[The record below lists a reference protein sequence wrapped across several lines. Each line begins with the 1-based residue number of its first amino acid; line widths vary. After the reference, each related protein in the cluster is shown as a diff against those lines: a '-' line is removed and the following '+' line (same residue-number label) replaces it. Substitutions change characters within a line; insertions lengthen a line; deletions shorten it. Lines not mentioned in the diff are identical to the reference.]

1 MKLRLIVGLI
11 VLSVLSGQLVYAEM
25 RYVSDQLVITLREGM
40 GNQYKVIKTLP
51 TDSRVEVLSEQGN
64 YLYVQVDDGVDG
76 YVLKQYISR
85 KKPKTA
91 TIAQLTAELATVN
104 QKLTDSLQSADGSY
118 DELQTVQARATELSE
133 ALKLSEELLEI
144 TKTELLDLQ
153 VKSENVILI
162 DEERQR
168 LKSELSAVRKELE
181 HLRQENHSMLN
192 EAMIKWFLAGG
203 GMMLLGWIAGKFSR
217 KKKRGLGSF

>member
-1 MKLRLIVGLI
+1 MKLRLMIGLI
-11 VLSVLSGQLVYAEM
+11 LLSVLSGQLVYAET

-40 GNQYKVIKTLP
+40 GNRFKVIKTLP
-51 TDSRVEVLSEQGN
+51 TDSRLEVLSEQDN
-64 YLYVQVDDGVDG
+64 YLYVQTEDGVEG

-85 KKPKTA
+85 KKPKTM
-91 TIAQLTAELATVN
+91 TIAQLRVELATVN
-104 QKLTDSLQSADGSY
+104 KKLTDLIQSADGSGK
-118 DELQTVQARATELSE
+118 ELQTFQDRTAELSE
-133 ALKLSEELLEI
+133 ALKLNEELLET

-153 VKSENVILI
+153 VKSENVVLI

-168 LKSELSAVRKELE
+168 LKTDLSAVRKELE
-181 HLRQENHSMLN
+181 YLRQENHSILN

-203 GMMLLGWIAGKFSR
+203 GVMLLGWIAGKFSR

>member
-1 MKLRLIVGLI
+1 MKLRLLLGLI
-11 VLSVLSGQLVYAEM
+11 LLLVLSTSLVHAET

-40 GNQYKVIKTLP
+40 GNRFKVIKTLP
-51 TDSRVEVLSEQGN
+51 TDTQVEILSEHDN
-64 YLYVQVDDGVDG
+64 YFHVQVGDGVQG

-85 KKPKTA
+85 KQPKTM
-91 TIAQLTAELATVN
+91 TISQLRADLAKVN
-104 QKLTDSLQSADGSY
+104 KKLTEASQSTDDSQKEIVSLRDQVS
-118 DELQTVQARATELSE
+118 ELGES
-133 ALKLSEELLEI
+133 LKLSEELLE
-144 TKTELLDLQ
+144 TTRSELADLQ
-153 VKSENVILI
+153 VKSENVVLI

-168 LKSELSAVRKELE
+168 VKSELSSVRKELE

-203 GMMLLGWIAGKFSR
+203 GVLFLGWVAGKFSR

>member
-1 MKLRLIVGLI
+1 MKLRLMVGLI
-11 VLSVLSGQLVYAEM
+11 LLSVLSGQLVYAET

-51 TDSRVEVLSEQGN
+51 TDSRLEVLSEQGN
-64 YLYVQVDDGVDG
+64 YLYVQAEDGVEG

-85 KKPKTA
+85 KKPKTM
-91 TIAQLTAELATVN
+91 TIAQLRAELATVN
-104 QKLTDSLQSADGSY
+104 KKMTELQHVTGGSEK
-118 DELQTVQARATELSE
+118 ELQTVQTHSAELSE
-133 ALKLSEELLEI
+133 ALKLSEELLET

-153 VKSENVILI
+153 VKSENVVLI

-168 LKSELSAVRKELE
+168 LKNDLSAVRNELE

-192 EAMIKWFLAGG
+192 EAMIKWFIAGG
-203 GMMLLGWIAGKFSR
+203 GVMFLGWIAGKFSR